1 MQHFSLQLKT
11 IFSSLVLFSLF
22 TACNPEKKSIETTD
36 SITEIDSTNQMTT
49 SMPTDIHT
57 FAAPEDAKITHLDLK
72 LNVDFENKMLSGVAT
87 YDVEIQ
93 NNIDK
98 IYLDTRSLTIEN
110 VEVDGQKTNFELA
123 TEDKNLGQKLTIP
136 VTNQSKKVTIT
147 YKTSSDAEALQWLS
161 PSQTSGKKSPFLFTQ
176 SQAILART
184 WVPTQDSPGIRFTYT
199 AEVTVPKDL
208 MAVMSAENPQQ
219 KNDSGIYSF
228 KMEQPIP
235 AYLLALAVGDLRFQ
249 PIGERTGVYAE
260 PSVISKAAYEFEE
273 MDKMLE
279 AAETLYGKY
288 AWGRYDLI
296 VLPPSFPFGGME
308 NPRLTFATPTILAGD
323 RSLTSLV
330 AHELAHSWS
339 GNLVTNAT
347 WNDFWLNEGFTVY
360 FENRIMEEV
369 YGKDYAEM
377 LALISYQD
385 LKSEVTSMTSAGNA
399 EDTKLKLD
407 LTDRNPD
414 DGVTSIAYD
423 KGFYLLKLIENTV
436 GREKFDTFLNKYF
449 TEYAFKTT
457 NTEDFLTY
465 LDKNLLSQVEGS
477 METINPKK
485 WIYETGI
492 PSNIPKIESERYD
505 KSIAAAQSWK
515 DGTPAAQLDTKDWT
529 YQQWLFFLRALPNE
543 LSSQQMDELDRQF
556 KFSNTGNNEVL
567 GEWLVKVAHN
577 QYEKSYPQLR
587 KFLVNVGRRK
597 FLSPIYSEL
606 IANEK
611 TLPLAKDIY
620 EEAKP
625 NYHFVSSSSIEK
637 MIAKK
642 EGK

>member
-1 MQHFSLQLKT
+1 MQHFSLPLKT
-11 IFSSLVLFSLF
+11 IFSSLVLLSLF
-22 TACNPEKKSIETTD
+22 TACNPDKKPIETTAD
-36 SITEIDSTNQMTT
+36 PITQIDSTAQMNTEL
-49 SMPTDIHT
+49 PNDIHT
-57 FAAPEDAKITHLDLK
+57 FATPQDAKITHLDLK

-87 YDVEIQ
+87 YDIEVQ

-110 VEVDGQKTNFELA
+110 VEVDGQKATFELA
-123 TEDKNLGQKLTIP
+123 TEDEVLGQKLTIP
-136 VTNQSKKVTIT
+136 VTPQSKKVTIT

-161 PSQTSGKKSPFLFTQ
+161 PSQTAGKKSPFLFTQ

-219 KNDSGIYSF
+219 KNESGVYSF
-228 KMEQPIP
+228 KMDQPIP

-249 PIGERTGVYAE
+249 TIGERTGVYAE
-260 PSVISKAAYEFEE
+260 PSVISKAANEFAE

-279 AAETLYGKY
+279 AAEKLYGKY

-369 YGKDYAEM
+369 SGKDYADM

-385 LKSEVTSMTSAGNA
+385 LKDEVEAMTKAGKS

-407 LTDRNPD
+407 LTGRNPD

-436 GREKFDTFLNKYF
+436 GREKFDVFLNQYF
-449 TEYAFKTT
+449 AEYAFKTT
-457 NTEDFLTY
+457 NTEDFLIY
-465 LDKNLLSQVEGS
+465 LDKNLLSKEVGS
-477 METINPKK
+477 MEKINPKE
-485 WIYETGI
+485 WIYKTGI
-492 PSNIPKIESERYD
+492 PSTIPKIESERYN
-505 KSIAAAQSWK
+505 KAIAAAQSWK
-515 DGTPAAQLDTKDWT
+515 DGTPAAQLDTKDWA
-529 YQQWLFFLRALPNE
+529 YQQWLFFLRALPAE
-543 LSSQQMDELDRQF
+543 LSKQEMEQLDKKF
-556 KFSNTGNNEVL
+556 KFSDTGNNEVL

-597 FLSPIYSEL
+597 FLSPIYAQL

-611 TLPLAKDIY
+611 TIPLAKSIF

-625 NYHFVSSSSIEK
+625 NYHFVASSSIEK
-637 MIAKK
+637 MLD
-642 EGK
+642 GK

>member
-1 MQHFSLQLKT
+1 MQHFSLQLRVL
-11 IFSSLVLFSLF
+11 FSSLLLLSFF
-22 TACNPEKKSIETTD
+22 TACNSKEKSTETTD
-36 SITEIDSTNQMTT
+36 SSTEIDSTQMNT
-49 SMPTDIHT
+49 SIPNDVHT
-57 FAAPEDAKITHLDLK
+57 FATPEDAKITHLDLK
-72 LNVDFENKMLSGVAT
+72 LNVDFDKKMLSGVAT
-87 YDVEIQ
+87 YDIEVQ

-98 IYLDTRSLTIEN
+98 IYLDSRSLSIEN
-110 VEVDGQKTNFELA
+110 VEVDGQKTEFELA
-123 TEDKNLGQKLTIP
+123 TEVEHLGQKLTIP
-136 VTNQSKKVTIT
+136 VTSQSKKVTIT
-147 YKTSSDAEALQWLS
+147 YKTSSDAEALQWLA
-161 PSQTSGKKSPFLFTQ
+161 PSQTAGKKSPFLFTQ

-199 AEVTVPKDL
+199 AEVTVPKEL

-219 KNDSGIYSF
+219 KNDSGVYTF

-260 PSVISKAAYEFEE
+260 PSMISKAAYEFEE

-279 AAETLYGKY
+279 AAEKLYGKY

-296 VLPPSFPFGGME
+296 VLSPSFPFGGME

-385 LKSEVTSMTSAGNA
+385 LKDEVEAMTKAGNA

-407 LTDRNPD
+407 LTGRNPD
-414 DGVTSIAYD
+414 DGVSAIAYD

-436 GREKFDTFLNKYF
+436 GREKFDVFLNKYF

-477 METINPKK
+477 METINPKE

-492 PSNIPKIESERYD
+492 PSTIPKIQSERYD

-529 YQQWLFFLRALPNE
+529 FQQWLFFLRSLPND
-543 LSSQQMDELDRQF
+543 LTSQQMDELDKQF
-556 KFSNTGNNEVL
+556 KFSDTGNNEIL

-577 QYEKSYPQLR
+577 QYEKSYPQMR

-597 FLSPIYSEL
+597 FLSPIYSQL
-606 IANEK
+606 VANEK
-611 TLPLAKDIY
+611 TLPLAKSIF

-625 NYHFVSSSSIEK
+625 NYHFVASSSIEK
-637 MIAKK
+637 MLA
-642 EGK
+642 GK

>member
-1 MQHFSLQLKT
+1 MQHFSSKLQVL
-11 IFSSLVLFSLF
+11 FSSLLLLSLF
-22 TACNPEKKSIETTD
+22 TGCNPDKKPVETPTDLTQTD
-36 SITEIDSTNQMTT
+36 STLQMNTETPN
-49 SMPTDIHT
+49 DIHT
-57 FAAPEDAKITHLDLK
+57 FAVPEEAKITHLNLK
-72 LNVDFENKMLSGVAT
+72 LNVDFDKKMLSGVAT
-87 YDVEIQ
+87 YDVEVQ
-93 NNIDK
+93 NNIEK
-98 IYLDTRSLTIEN
+98 IHLDTRNLKIEK
-110 VEVDGQKTNFELA
+110 VEVDGQKVDFQLENEV
-123 TEDKNLGQKLTIP
+123 ENLGQKLSIP
-136 VTNQSKKVTIT
+136 VTTQARKIAIT
-147 YKTSSDAEALQWLS
+147 YQTSSDAEALQWLS
-161 PSQTSGKKSPFLFTQ
+161 PSQTAGKKSPFLFTQ

-219 KNDSGIYSF
+219 KNESGVYNF

-260 PSVISKAAYEFEE
+260 PSMISKAAYEFEE
-273 MDKMLE
+273 MDEMLE
-279 AAETLYGKY
+279 AAEKLYGKY

-385 LKSEVTSMTSAGNA
+385 LKDEVEAMTKAGNG

-407 LTDRNPD
+407 LKDRNPD

-436 GREKFDTFLNKYF
+436 GREKFDAFLNQYF
-449 TEYAFKTT
+449 NGHAFKTT
-457 NTEDFLTY
+457 NTEDFLNY
-465 LDKNLLSQVEGS
+465 LDANLLSKVEGS
-477 METINPKK
+477 METINPKQ

-492 PSNIPKIESERYD
+492 PSNIPKIKSERYD
-505 KSIAAAQSWK
+505 EAIAAAESWK
-515 DGTPAAQLDTKDWT
+515 NGTPASQLKVKDWT

-543 LSSQQMDELDRQF
+543 LSSQQMGELDKIF
-556 KFSNTGNNEVL
+556 KFSETGNNEVL

-577 QYEKSYPQLR
+577 QYEKSYPQMR

-597 FLSPIYSEL
+597 FLSPIYSQL

-611 TLPLAKDIY
+611 TIPLAKDIY
-620 EEAKP
+620 KEANP

-637 MIAKK
+637 ML